1 MLCVKRS
8 LALLILALAG
18 LRVMDCH
25 ALSNVW
31 LPGFRY
37 EVVAKY
43 GFESTNVEVR
53 PSDNF
58 SWNGTYKAN
67 RVSFEPMIEF
77 TTESITNIGKN
88 SYAHRVYH
96 KAVNNF
102 VGASEDDWE
111 WQSDAKDI
119 SLWESMSEKIRRG
132 WSDVYGSAMSD
143 LCNVTGKRC
152 EPFAIFEEGG
162 SLGFE
167 SANDKLLLAWMPE
180 KLLSDEHSSIDVS
193 IIGMSQNCYRSG
205 RRVDN
210 SIIGDVIRS
219 EVRVL
224 FSSVFGDIGVRDRE
238 KWDMDAALLNGLL
251 CGKIHDSVRIGGVL
265 TIRRSTIERPKQL
278 KKFSTPFSGR
288 KLVVED
294 TSNAYIEVSGRRWK
308 FTAGQSSQ
316 SSIELWYD
324 GRFQVLRFASI
335 RIKIP
340 NYDGDVPNPKLGKMT
355 KEFKGRLKGDF
366 TFTCEYVCNISKEGI
381 NE

>member
-1 MLCVKRS
+1 MLCANRPLV
-8 LALLILALAG
+8 LLILACVG
-18 LRVMDCH
+18 LRMADCY
-25 ALSNVW
+25 AISNVW

-53 PSDNF
+53 PSDSF
-58 SWNGTYKAN
+58 AWNGSYRVN
-67 RVSFEPMIEF
+67 RISFEPIIEF
-77 TTESITNIGKN
+77 DTEAVTNIGKN
-88 SYAHRVYH
+88 CYAHRVYH
-96 KAVNNF
+96 RALNNF

-111 WQSDAKDI
+111 WQSDAKDM
-119 SLWESMSEKIRRG
+119 SLWGSMCEKIKRG
-132 WSDVYGSAMSD
+132 RSDVYGSAMSG
-143 LCNVTGKRC
+143 LRNVKGERC
-152 EPFAIFEEGG
+152 EPFAIFEDGG
-162 SLGFE
+162 SFGFE

-180 KLLSDEHSSIDVS
+180 KLLADERSSIDVS
-193 IIGMSQNCYRSG
+193 IIGMSQNGYRSG

-238 KWDMDAALLNGLL
+238 KWDMDAASLNGLL
-251 CGKIHDSVRIGGVL
+251 CGKIQDTVRIGGVL
-265 TIRRSTIERPKQL
+265 TVRRSTIDPAKQL
-278 KKFSTPFSGR
+278 EKFSVPFSGR
-288 KLVVED
+288 KLVVDD
-294 TSNAYIEVSGRRWK
+294 TANAYVEVSGRRWR
-308 FTAGQSSQ
+308 FTADQSSQ

-366 TFTCEYVCNISKEGI
+366 TFTCEYVCNISKEGV